1 MDEKKKPIGEL
12 FESIQFSSLKD
23 LDILIE
29 TLDKTQALY
38 MLNLSLDLAIKN
50 NIFSMVEIE
59 IISKSLRLINTN
71 DTANEI

>member
-12 FESIQFSSLKD
+12 FESLQFTSLSD

-29 TLDKTQALY
+29 NLDKTQALY

-71 DTANEI
+71 DTANEN

>member
-71 DTANEI
+71 DTTNEI